1 MFKKVLA
8 LVCFAVIAMSV
19 VTGCNS
25 TSTDNKNTTS
35 ATTATTATTNKAVV
49 KDTDIARVGILKNF
63 LKYRS
68 ITLNKKVLHFYLDD
82 TQMQYVGFK
91 ITDTTGLENILV
103 GETAENVEYT
113 SDNGMTAYI
122 SMKNTSNVNTDYTKC
137 KYYALTL
144 IKGDCK
150 DVELMLPNKLGW
162 DSTVEKIKEAY
173 GEPISESQDDN
184 GNTILLY
191 GEDVQEFKEGY
202 TIQLTVNESGI
213 SVIKIELHEVTE

>member
-1 MFKKVLA
+1 MVKKVLA
-8 LVCFAVIAMSV
+8 LVCFAVMTMSI

-25 TSTDNKNTTS
+25 TSTNNKNATS
-35 ATTATTATTNKAVV
+35 TTTATAATANKAVV

-82 TQMQYVGFK
+82 TQMRYVGFN
-91 ITDTTGLENILV
+91 IADTTGLENILV
-103 GETAENVEYT
+103 GKTVENVKYT
-113 SDNGMTAYI
+113 SDNGMTAYV

-144 IKGDCK
+144 IKGDCN

-162 DSTVEKIKEAY
+162 DSTVDKIKDAY
-173 GEPISESQDDN
+173 GEPISETQDDN
-184 GNTILLY
+184 GNTLLIY
-191 GEDVQEFKEGY
+191 GENIQEFKEGY

-213 SVIKIELHEVTE
+213 SVVEIELHEVAE